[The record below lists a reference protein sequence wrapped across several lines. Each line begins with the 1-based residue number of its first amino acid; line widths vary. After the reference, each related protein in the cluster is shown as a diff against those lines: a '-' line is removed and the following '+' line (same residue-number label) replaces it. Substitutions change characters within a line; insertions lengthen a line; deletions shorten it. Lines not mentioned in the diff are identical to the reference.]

1 MKPVRRVALAT
12 AALAGALLAAAPAG
26 AYFEATLVGARGL
39 AMGEGAIATI
49 DDVSAFYWNPAALER
64 LARSEALIDYARPY
78 NLTGLSDGAIA
89 VAMPAFGAG
98 WALAWHRLA
107 LSGAYSED
115 LLTIAAGRQVLERG
129 EHRVA
134 AGLAFKLGRAAF
146 ETFTPKNGAPA
157 DYGSLTKG
165 SLDAGLNWTTP
176 WHMDFTWVGRD
187 LLEPRYEFV
196 IGSGAGRVPAR
207 HELATALRW
216 NPESTIT
223 LGWSQ
228 SDVSSSFNAGLEIL
242 FFDVFA
248 IRSGITNL
256 SNIYRSSGSPND
268 MQFAGG
274 FGVFHRGYHVDAA
287 ALTNH
292 DLGASY
298 RVTLRVPFGRAA
310 AE

>member
-1 MKPVRRVALAT
+1 MNRARN
-12 AALAGALLAAAPAG
+12 AALALALAALLAPAAAR
-26 AYFEATLVGARGL
+26 ATFDQTLVGARGL
-39 AMGEGAIATI
+39 AMGEGAIATVT
-49 DDVSAFYWNPAALER
+49 DVSAFYWNPAALER
-64 LARSEALIDYARPY
+64 LNRPEALLDYARPY
-78 NLTGLSDGAIA
+78 NLEGLSDGAIA
-89 VAMPAFGAG
+89 VGLPAFGAG

-107 LSGAYSED
+107 LEGVYSED
-115 LLTIAAGRQVLERG
+115 LWTIAAGRKVWERG
-129 EHRVA
+129 PHRVS
-134 AGLAFKLGRAAF
+134 AGLAFKLGRAGF
-146 ETFTPKNGAPA
+146 ESFPHPTGGYTI

-165 SLDAGLNWTTP
+165 SLDAGLRWTTP
-176 WHMDFTWVGRD
+176 WSLDVTWVGRD
-187 LLEPRYEFV
+187 LIEPRYEFV

-207 HELATALRW
+207 HEVATALRW
-216 NPESTIT
+216 NRESTIT
-223 LGWSQ
+223 FGWSQ

-248 IRSGITNL
+248 IRSGVTNL

-298 RVTLRVPFGRAA
+298 RVTLRVPFGKAVG
-310 AE
+310 E